1 MFLERHFKTAG
12 ASHRQGE
19 TIQATLPKDVSR
31 QHLPEYVRTVIGAT
45 ASRHRHREVINL
57 KKGLLLCFI
66 LLSGLLLCACGEETA
81 ADPSA
86 STSEL
91 SASAPNTGTLP
102 APEVIAP
109 TGPAAP
115 SMEFPVPYEPGRE
128 IYFTCEN
135 WDIDLYLRHSEVP
148 NLRFDIISTEP
159 VAKEDISVTLPIATG
174 YTVDIVDISTELS
187 ELSETGG
194 YGLPYFLYQIYQG
207 TDWAGLAQMQKDALE
222 AQQQMSDM
230 AAGCDDDALAQL
242 MESQEYQALEKIKLE
257 AGEAENAL
265 LPYFRELTPEDLPQ
279 FYCCAVRIDF
289 SMEDVVPES
298 FQTIN
303 IDIGGKTYSQNVGEV
318 RIHDGELPPSTNGG
332 IKLRTG
338 AISGIGTSPWTDGR
352 ELGQNVFYFVA
363 EEELRLTGASF
374 YQSDVALLG
383 ARVSIEGANGNAM
396 DFYWDLETSVFVNEG
411 DTVRI
416 DLIYQDERM
425 KAMNYGA
432 RLYAYLNYEA
442 GGQPE
447 TLRTEIDAVR
457 MHLPWLVYAIAF
469 DGLDCGSYYR
479 DYYYPLYESWREDIS

>member
-1 MFLERHFKTAG
+1 MLDRDVVTRVYWHYHRPQFAWKYLPEFARTVMG
-12 ASHRQGE
+12 A
-19 TIQATLPKDVSR
+19 TVSR
-31 QHLPEYVRTVIGAT
+31 H
-45 ASRHRHREVINL
+45 HHREVINL

-91 SASAPNTGTLP
+91 SASEPNTGTLP

-148 NLRFDIISTEP
+148 NLRFKIISTEP

-174 YTVDIVDISTELS
+174 YTVDTMDISTELS
-187 ELSETGG
+187 ALSETGG

-207 TDWAGLAQMQKDALE
+207 TDWAGLAQMQKDAYE
-222 AQQQMSDM
+222 AAQQMYEM
-230 AAGCDDDALAQL
+230 ELGYDAEQL
-242 MESQEYQALEKIKLE
+242 MESQEYQALEKIRLE

-265 LPYFRELTPEDLPQ
+265 LPYFRKLTPEDLPQ
-279 FYCCAVRIDF
+279 FYCYTVRVDF
-289 SMEDVVPES
+289 SMENVVPES

-318 RIHDGELPPSTNGG
+318 RIHDGELPPSTDVG
-332 IKLRTG
+332 IKLRSG
-338 AISGIGTSPWTDGR
+338 AISGIGASPWTDGR
-352 ELGQNVFYFVA
+352 ELGQNVFHFVA
-363 EEELRLTGASF
+363 QEELRLTGASF

-383 ARVSIEGANGNAM
+383 ARVSIEGADGNAM
-396 DFYWDLETSVFVNEG
+396 DFYWDLETSIFVNEG

-442 GGQPE
+442 NGQSE
-447 TLRTEIDAVR
+447 TPRTEIDAVR

>member
-45 ASRHRHREVINL
+45 VSRHRHREVINL

-86 STSEL
+86 STTEL
-91 SASAPNTGTLP
+91 SASEPNTGTLP
-102 APEVIAP
+102 AP
-109 TGPAAP
+109 
-115 SMEFPVPYEPGRE
+115 SMEFPVSYEPGRKV
-128 IYFTCEN
+128 YFTCEN
-135 WDIDLYLRHSEVP
+135 WDVDLYLRHSEVP
-148 NLRFDIISTEP
+148 NLRFHIISTEP
-159 VAKEDISVTLPIATG
+159 VTKEDISVTLPIATG
-174 YTVDIVDISTELS
+174 YTVDIMDHDTHTLS
-187 ELSETGG
+187 ESGG
-194 YGLPYFLYQIYQG
+194 SGLPYFLYQIYQG
-207 TDWAGLAQMQKDALE
+207 TDWAGLAQMQKDAYEAGRQMQEMQLARGDVPLE
-222 AQQQMSDM
+222 
-230 AAGCDDDALAQL
+230 QL
-242 MESQEYQALEKIKLE
+242 MESQEYQALEKITLE
-257 AGEAENAL
+257 AVEMENAL
-265 LPYFRELTPEDLPQ
+265 LPNFRELTPEDLPL
-279 FYCCAVRIDF
+279 FYSYTVRIDF

-318 RIHDGELPPSTNGG
+318 RIHDEDLPPSTNGG

-352 ELGQNVFYFVA
+352 ELEQNVFYFVA
-363 EEELRLTGASF
+363 QEELRLTGASF

-383 ARVSIEGANGNAM
+383 ARVSIAGANGNAM